1 MAPAGWELLVPACTS
16 KTLVGPG
23 KVKGSH
29 GCSSW
34 PPGCAAGLAA
44 TCVWG
49 QDAGAEHCCC
59 APPPTKNPLP
69 RARLCSPGVG
79 CHGKAGLRGLLSS
92 WCGAQAA
99 RGEGAAER
107 PVATKGVAV
116 QPVQREGAGL
126 LLCQVTPG
134 TVAPGHP
141 MASTQTQCQVRMKDK
156 LIQRGRLPLLP
167 GGLPSSVKTEQ
178 ERHPPAHPDLHHQAQ
193 LHQRNTRH
201 PTFT

>member
-1 MAPAGWELLVPACTS
+1 MR
-16 KTLVGPG
+16 
-23 KVKGSH
+23 GSH

-49 QDAGAEHCCC
+49 QDADTEHCCC
-59 APPPTKNPLP
+59 APPPTKDPLP
-69 RARLCSPGVG
+69 RASVQSRGGVPWEG
-79 CHGKAGLRGLLSS
+79 RPAGASELLVRS
-92 WCGAQAA
+92 
-99 RGEGAAER
+99 
-107 PVATKGVAV
+107 PVATEGVAV
-116 QPVQREGAGL
+116 QPAQREGAGL

-193 LHQRNTRH
+193 LHQRNARH